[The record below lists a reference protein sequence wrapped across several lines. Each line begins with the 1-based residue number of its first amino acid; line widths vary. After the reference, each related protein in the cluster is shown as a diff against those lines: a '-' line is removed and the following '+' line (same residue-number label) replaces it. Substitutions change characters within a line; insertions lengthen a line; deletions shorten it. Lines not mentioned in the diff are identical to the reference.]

1 MNPESG
7 LGSLPGVDARYEYSS
22 ASRWRSENPEMGIN
36 INRIL
41 PDGVIG
47 IFKPRVLILNY
58 SMQVGN
64 RTDWN
69 LYVIPHWS
77 ISIRN

>member
-1 MNPESG
+1 
-7 LGSLPGVDARYEYSS
+7 
-22 ASRWRSENPEMGIN
+22 MGIN